1 MEFSTIDIAILVIYL
16 IGMVG
21 FGIWLGIKD
30 KSTTSADYFLA
41 SKSLPWW
48 AVGGSL
54 IAANISAEQFIGM
67 SGSGYA
73 VGFAIAAYELMA
85 AITLLIVAKFF
96 LPIFINKEIYTMPQ
110 FLEKRFDT
118 RVRTGLAFFWVLL
131 FVFVNIT
138 SVLYLGSLALEQI
151 IGIPLTYAIIG
162 LSIYS
167 ASFSVTGGLK
177 AVALTDVVQVVVLI
191 FGGLVASYMV
201 LNAVSDG
208 SGILRGLN
216 MLVEKAPEKFD
227 MILDKSNSEFINLP
241 GISILIGGMWIANL
255 YYWGTNQYI
264 IQRSLACKSLQE
276 AQDGTAAAGLVKI
289 ILPIIVVIP
298 GIAAYVL
305 GAEIAKPDQ
314 AYPWVISNYV
324 GVGFKG
330 IALAGL
336 IAAIGSS
343 VASIVNSASTIFTL
357 DLYRPLFMKNDVA
370 HNQNSSPLEYNNIK
384 FTDNEETEL
393 VKVGKWSSFI
403 FIVIGALIAPQLGSL
418 GEAFQFIQEYTGFIS
433 PGILAIF
440 ILGLFWK
447 KTSANAA
454 FFGVLISLPLSIM
467 LKFLPQLVDLK
478 GLAFT
483 GFSAFNKDSGL
494 FEIPFL
500 DRMGLS
506 FILISLLM
514 ILISNKENKNDDPKA
529 FYFDT
534 STYFKT
540 SKAFN
545 IMSLIVVGIVVAIYY
560 IFW

>member
-1 MEFSTIDIAILVIYL
+1 MTSLSTIDLGIVIAWISFMML
-16 IGMVG
+16 
-21 FGIWLGIKD
+21 FGIYISYTSKKD
-30 KSTTSADYFLA
+30 TANDYFLA

-85 AITLLIVAKFF
+85 AVTLIIVAKYF
-96 LPIFINKEIYTMPQ
+96 LPIFIKKEIYTMPQ

-138 SVLYLGSLALEQI
+138 SVLYLGSLAIESI
-151 IGIPLTYAIIG
+151 MGIPLIYGILG

-167 ASFSVTGGLK
+167 ASFSVTGGLR
-177 AVALTDVVQVVVLI
+177 AVALTDVVQVVALI

-201 LNAVSDG
+201 LDAVG
-208 SGILRGLN
+208 GGVLAGLSA
-216 MLVEKAPEKFD
+216 LIEKAPEKFD
-227 MILDKSNSEFINLP
+227 MILDKTNSEYINLP
-241 GISILIGGMWIANL
+241 GITILLGGMWIANL

-264 IQRSLACKSLQE
+264 IQRSLACKSLEE
-276 AQDGTAAAGLVKI
+276 AQNGTAAAALVKI
-289 ILPIIVVIP
+289 LLPLIVVIP

-305 GAEIAKPDQ
+305 GANLEKPDQ

-330 IALAGL
+330 IALAAL

-357 DLYRPLFMKNDVA
+357 DIYRPLFMTTDVERKQILTPLE
-370 HNQNSSPLEYNNIK
+370 NNSSQLTVK
-384 FTDNEETEL
+384 EENQL
-393 VKVGKWSSFI
+393 VRVGKLASLGFI
-403 FIVIGALIAPQLGSL
+403 IIGAMIAPQLGSL

-440 ILGLFWK
+440 VLGLFWK
-447 KTSANAA
+447 KTSTNAA
-454 FFGVLISLPLSIM
+454 FWGVLISLPLSM
-467 LKFLPQLVDLK
+467 LFKFLPYFVDLSF
-478 GLAFT
+478 LAPI
-483 GFSAFNKDSGL
+483 GFAALKDGVY
-494 FEIPFL
+494 EIPFL
-500 DRMGLS
+500 DRMGFS
-506 FILISLLM
+506 FLLISLVM
-514 ILISNKENKNDDPKA
+514 IFVSLKENKNDDPKA
-529 FYFDT
+529 IYFDT
-534 STYFKT
+534 TYFQT
-540 SKAFN
+540 SKIFN
-545 IMSLIVVGIVVAIYY
+545 VMAVLVIGIVAAVYAL
-560 IFW
+560 FW

>member
-1 MEFSTIDIAILVIYL
+1 MTNLSSIDLGIVIAWISFMMI
-16 IGMVG
+16 
-21 FGIWLGIKD
+21 FGIWISYTSKKD
-30 KSTTSADYFLA
+30 TANDYFLA

-85 AITLLIVAKFF
+85 AVTLLIVAKYF
-96 LPIFINKEIYTMPQ
+96 LPIFIKKEIYTMPQ

-151 IGIPLTYAIIG
+151 MGIPIIYAIIG

-177 AVALTDVVQVVVLI
+177 AVALTDVVQVVALI

-201 LNAVSDG
+201 LDAVG
-208 SGILRGLN
+208 GGVLAGLST
-216 MLVEKAPEKFD
+216 LVEKAPEKFD
-227 MILDKSNSEFINLP
+227 MILDKSNSEYINLP

-264 IQRSLACKSLQE
+264 IQRSLACKSLEE
-276 AQDGTAAAGLVKI
+276 AQDGTAAAALVKI
-289 ILPIIVVIP
+289 LLPLIVVIP

-305 GAEIAKPDQ
+305 GAEITKADQ
-314 AYPWVISNYV
+314 AYPWVVSKYV
-324 GVGFKG
+324 GEGFKG
-330 IALAGL
+330 IALAAL

-357 DLYRPLFMKNDVA
+357 DIYRPLFMKNDVER
-370 HNQNSSPLEYNNIK
+370 NQILTPLENNSSQLTVK
-384 FTDNEETEL
+384 EENQL
-393 VKVGKWSSFI
+393 VSVGKWSSLI
-403 FIVIGALIAPQLGSL
+403 FIIVGAAIAPQLGSL

-440 ILGLFWK
+440 LLGLFWK
-447 KTSANAA
+447 KTSTNAA
-454 FFGVLISLPLSIM
+454 FWGVIVSLPLSM
-467 LKFLPQLVDLK
+467 VFKFLPKFVDLS
-478 GLAFT
+478 GLAPI
-483 GFSAFNKDSGL
+483 GFAALKDGVY
-494 FEIPFL
+494 EIPFL
-500 DRMGLS
+500 DRMGFS
-506 FILISLLM
+506 FLLIT
-514 ILISNKENKNDDPKA
+514 LIMVIISMRENKNNDPKA
-529 FYFDT
+529 IYFDPA
-534 STYFKT
+534 YFKT

-545 IMSLIVVGIVVAIYY
+545 FMSLLIIGIVAAIY
-560 IFW
+560 IVFW